1 MQAIRY
7 IKKDIETL
15 KTNNGSNG
23 IYFYPTENNIYE
35 GYGLIIGT
43 KDTPYHRGFYLIKF
57 EYPKNY
63 PIMHPKCTFLTVSGI
78 RHNPNLYEDGQ
89 VCLSILGT
97 WGDIDTWT
105 KDITTEQ
112 VLLAIQSQVL
122 TKNAIDKEPEYDW
135 SISHPVLA
143 RHYEEI
149 VRHSN
154 YKYNVI
160 KLYNYI
166 PVTDMYVRNAIQ
178 DTLEQYI
185 LDNEQHYLEDLE
197 KLKVHD
203 GNQYLCKFYNNSIV
217 CCYSDILDNFKKLVS
232 NIRNPVKRKKIV
244 LKKSIH
250 KK

>member
-1 MQAIRY
+1 MQY
-7 IKKDIETL
+7 IKRDI
-15 KTNNGSNG
+15 KIMDKNNGTNG
-23 IYFYPTENNIYE
+23 IYFYPSETNIYE

-43 KDTPYHRGFYLIKF
+43 EDTPYHGGFYLIKF
-57 EYPKNY
+57 EYPRNY
-63 PIMHPKCTFLTVSGI
+63 PIEHPTCTFLSVSGI

-105 KDITTEQ
+105 KDMTTEQ

-122 TKNAIDKEPEYDW
+122 TKNAIDNEPEYDW

-160 KLYNYI
+160 HIYDHI
-166 PVTDMYVRNAIQ
+166 PVLDRYANKAIKN
-178 DTLEQYI
+178 TLRQYLLENEQQYI
-185 LDNEQHYLEDLE
+185 KQLESLQE
-197 KLKVHD
+197 H
-203 GNQYLCKFYNNSIV
+203 NNIRYHCKFYNNTVI
-217 CCYSDILDNFKKLVS
+217 CCYSDLLTSFRSMIH

-244 LKKSIH
+244 LKKRSV
-250 KK
+250 